1 MKGKHTW
8 TASVELKRLD
18 YFITPTLEDR
28 PDIVIIHIGSN
39 DITHNIVGQVD
50 VKDNVNRIINIGKK
64 CLSYGVKEVIVS
76 SIFIKKQFKLARII
90 RQVNDLLHDECKIN
104 NFQFISNDNITREVL
119 WRDGLHL
126 NNDGTYI
133 FASNLADFLNDFIFS
148 KTIWLTEDDKITVG
162 KGNCKQGFNS
172 SIEVKHNNSID
183 YNNNVSNEKMIEKS
197 DFLRILRVK
206 HMNRL
211 IIGNL
216 NINPI
221 SSKFDQL
228 KLFVQCKV
236 DILVVTETKSKSTFL
251 TSQFVI
257 DGYSEP

>member
-1 MKGKHTW
+1 
-8 TASVELKRLD
+8 
-18 YFITPTLEDR
+18 
-28 PDIVIIHIGSN
+28 
-39 DITHNIVGQVD
+39 
-50 VKDNVNRIINIGKK
+50 
-64 CLSYGVKEVIVS
+64 
-76 SIFIKKQFKLARII
+76 
-90 RQVNDLLHDECKIN
+90 
-104 NFQFISNDNITREVL
+104 
-119 WRDGLHL
+119 
-126 NNDGTYI
+126 
-133 FASNLADFLNDFIFS
+133 
-148 KTIWLTEDDKITVG
+148 
-162 KGNCKQGFNS
+162 
-172 SIEVKHNNSID
+172 
-183 YNNNVSNEKMIEKS
+183 MIEKS

-257 DGYSEP
+257 DGYSEPQRFDRNRNGGGVLINIREDIPSKLLADHKLPHEIEQIFCRVKSEKKEVLTFWFIPSAQPIR